1 MGTDARRTYTPE
13 QKAEALGLYVEH
25 GPAEAERRCGI
36 PSTTIRKWA
45 QRAGKTSPR
54 ADHARAATEAAQ
66 KSWAQRKSE
75 VALLAGEEA
84 EAIVRRMLTTTGAQQ
99 KAYLA
104 RAFALVVDK
113 TQLLEGG
120 ATGRV
125 EVSSAEEREQRVREL
140 RDEIAARR
148 EAKASAG

>member
-1 MGTDARRTYTPE
+1 MGTDARRTYTAE
-13 QKAEALGLYVEH
+13 QKAKALGLYVEH

-54 ADHARAATEAAQ
+54 AEQAAAGAEAARRT
-66 KSWAQRKSE
+66 WAQRKGE
-75 VALLAGEEA
+75 VALLAGAES
-84 EAIVRRMLTTTGAQQ
+84 EAIVRQMLETRGAQQ

-104 RAFALVVDK
+104 RAFALMVDK

-125 EVSSAEEREQRVREL
+125 EVSTAEERERRVAEL
-140 RDEIAARR
+140 RDELAARR
-148 EAKASAG
+148 ASR